1 MLTRYTYLRADDL
14 AKGRAGSV
22 DNIMLYIAFISGIAT
37 ILGFVLQALDAFSK
51 HSELRKTLTTFIA
64 GIFIGSVLGTLK
76 SSNIALSIK
85 LDGYTI
91 LLGVFII
98 IIITLL
104 FLSAR
109 TDDESRRAE
118 VYVAA
123 AVATIIFLFI
133 LVFGSLK
140 PYQSLTESELVM
152 LAHIEAE
159 KGEYAR
165 AITILNKAKNS
176 TTHQKILDV
185 IQNDINT
192 IKKEQDQQLG
202 NMQVTS
208 R

>member
-22 DNIMLYIAFISGIAT
+22 DSIMLYIAFISGIAT

-109 TDDESRRAE
+109 TDDETRRAE

-192 IKKEQDQQLG
+192 IKKEQDHQLG
-202 NMQVTS
+202 NM
-208 R
+208 